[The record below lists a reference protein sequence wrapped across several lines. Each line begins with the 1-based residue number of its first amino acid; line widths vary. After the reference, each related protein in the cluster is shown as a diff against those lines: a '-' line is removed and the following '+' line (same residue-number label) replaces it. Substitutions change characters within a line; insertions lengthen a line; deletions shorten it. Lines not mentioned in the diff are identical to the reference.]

1 MPRKALILEQ
11 LVAEHRFDEGN
22 HRHRRALDE
31 SGPLEDPEL
40 EHARQ
45 HALSFRGL
53 GGAKVRGAEA
63 LQEFARLVADR
74 RNARYG

>member
-1 MPRKALILEQ
+1 MPRKALTLEQ
-11 LVAEHRFDEGN
+11 LVGEHRFDEGN

-31 SGPLEDPEL
+31 SGPLTEPEL
-40 EHARQ
+40 ERARQ
-45 HALSFRGL
+45 HALSLRGL

-74 RNARYG
+74 RNARYR